1 MKAMKK
7 CSVYVPYGVARSQ
20 LEQVV
25 PESPVQVKPEIKNMP
40 DYDPDAEVTGL
51 TLTIPSWATSL
62 SRTRRNTDLS
72 SISLK
77 ARMNLE
83 HALFNLQATIEE
95 LLQAIKE

>member
-1 MKAMKK
+1 
-7 CSVYVPYGVARSQ
+7 
-20 LEQVV
+20 
-25 PESPVQVKPEIKNMP
+25 MP

-51 TLTIPSWATSL
+51 TLTIPSWATSI
-62 SRTRRNTDLS
+62 SRTRSNTDLS

-83 HALFNLQATIEE
+83 HALFNLRATIEE

>member
-1 MKAMKK
+1 
-7 CSVYVPYGVARSQ
+7 
-20 LEQVV
+20 
-25 PESPVQVKPEIKNMP
+25 MP

-51 TLTIPSWATSL
+51 TLTIPSWATSI
-62 SRTRRNTDLS
+62 SRTCSNTDLS

-83 HALFNLQATIEE
+83 HALLNLQATIEE

>member
-1 MKAMKK
+1 
-7 CSVYVPYGVARSQ
+7 
-20 LEQVV
+20 
-25 PESPVQVKPEIKNMP
+25 MP

-51 TLTIPSWATSL
+51 TLTIPSWATSR
-62 SRTRRNTDLS
+62 SRTRSNTDLS